1 MDLRDFN
8 HADSDRVAAART
20 HRDPPQEVRIS
31 LLLSVEDHGALW
43 DAAAIKGMSAP
54 GMRLDD
60 VVDVIGPRE
69 DPAIAECIAMLT
81 QPAPLPGCSLG
92 GFDVEAIAPA
102 QPAGPA
108 LRRVA

>member
-8 HADSDRVAAART
+8 HGDPDHAAAAWARN
-20 HRDPPQEVRIS
+20 DPPQEVRIS
-31 LLLSVEDHGALW
+31 LVLSVEDRGALW

-54 GMRLDD
+54 GMRLGD
-60 VVDVIGPRE
+60 VIDVIGPRE
-69 DPAIAECIAMLT
+69 DPAIAECIAMLA

-92 GFDVEAIAPA
+92 GFDVEAVSPA
-102 QPAGPA
+102 QPSSPA